1 MSLAGQDAR
10 AMVTEFF
17 DAMNDREMD
26 RLDALVAADFVRHCE
41 PTPDVNVRSLDEFKA
56 FLDAFTAAFPDNVQ
70 TPTHIA
76 CDGDLIGIY
85 ATYEG
90 THLGPFGG
98 FEPTGK
104 RAKFDFAGMMGV
116 ADGKLSEWWITWDT
130 MTILAQLGLLPDTD
144 TANA

>member
-1 MSLAGQDAR
+1 MSPAAQDTR
-10 AMVTEFF
+10 AMVAEFF
-17 DAMNDREMD
+17 DAMNDRQLD
-26 RLDALVAADFVRHCE
+26 RLDAIVAGDFVRHCE
-41 PTPDVNVRSLDEFKA
+41 PTPDVIVESLDDFKA

-76 CDGDLIGIY
+76 CEDDLIGIY

-104 RAKFDFAGMMGV
+104 RAKFDFAGMMRV

-130 MTILAQLGLLPDTD
+130 MTILAQLGLLPNTD
-144 TANA
+144 SADA